1 MNKARLEQRPEGLTA
16 VTDGWFV
23 VNVAEAAWVHNDFFG
38 AACIIEG
45 ADALFSQIGYTIG
58 VIQPGRPSGMY
69 HRETNQEDFLV
80 LAGECLLIVEGEER
94 PLRAGDFVH
103 CPPETDHIFV
113 GAGDG
118 PCVIFM
124 AGSRL
129 QPKHIVYPR
138 DETALRH
145 GAGVERETATPRE
158 AYAPFPKW
166 QPGRPPDVHELPWT

>member
-1 MNKARLEQRPEGLTA
+1 MNEARLERRPEGLTA
-16 VTDGWFV
+16 VTEGWFV
-23 VNVAEAAWVHNDFFG
+23 VNVADAAWVHNDFFG

-45 ADALFSQIGYTIG
+45 DDVHFSQIGYTIG

-69 HRETNQEDFLV
+69 HREGNQEDFLV
-80 LAGECLLIVEGEER
+80 LRGECLLIVEREER
-94 PLRAGDFVH
+94 QLRAGDFVH
-103 CPPETDHIFV
+103 CPPGADPIFV

-129 QPKHIVYPR
+129 NPKEIVYPR

-145 GAGVERETATPRE
+145 GAGVETETTKPPG
-158 AYAPFPKW
+158 AYERFPKW
-166 QPGRPPDVHELPWT
+166 QPGRPDDVPPIPWA